1 MTAVICRSRSFFFLF
16 HVFTVTARSGCRRI
30 LLLFCFFLNKEGDG
44 EEGET
49 RIFLSCCAWMLNSR
63 QFSFFFSRSVSPFFR
78 PFVAAVCGFATRRK
92 KKKRQITK
100 AAREKWSANA
110 RLINQDTRT
119 AMAFEFFGL
128 CTSFYL
134 LLLFHEKNKTK
145 KKRAHTHVM

>member
-63 QFSFFFSRSVSPFFR
+63 QFNFFFSFR
-78 PFVAAVCGFATRRK
+78 LPILQAVCGSRLRIRYAQEE
-92 KKKRQITK
+92 KKRQITK